1 MKYIYLL
8 IVGVLTV
15 LALPT
20 ATRSFQDTNNIKA
33 DVATIE
39 PVSEEVRAET
49 VKVAT
54 KEEKAPEWASL
65 SLEEKLKANP
75 QKCDLVKQDMWGD
88 GSCHDKPVVSE
99 VPASSAPSVSSKPV
113 GSGSCE
119 DAIRRIF
126 PANQHENAIRIML
139 QESSGNP
146 ASHNWNPKTG
156 DDSWGCFQI
165 NLAGGNKK
173 SRPSPSELVK
183 ADVNVAFAYNLWKS
197 TGWRSSGGWLNSA
210 IKLGI
215 Y

>member
-8 IVGVLTV
+8 IVGLLTV
-15 LALPT
+15 LATPT
-20 ATRSFQDTNNIKA
+20 ATRSFQDKNNIKA
-33 DVATIE
+33 EVATIT
-39 PVSEEVRAET
+39 PISEDKKAEE
-49 VKVAT
+49 VKVAI
-54 KEEKAPEWASL
+54 EEPKAPEWADL
-65 SLEEKLKANP
+65 SLEEKLKQNP

-88 GSCHDKPVVSE
+88 GSCHDKPVAQA
-99 VPASSAPSVSSKPV
+99 PATTAPKAVG

-126 PANQHENAIRIML
+126 PANQHDNAMRIML
-139 QESSGNP
+139 QESSGIP
-146 ASHNWNPKTG
+146 SKHNWNPKTG

-173 SRPSPSELVK
+173 NRPPASELVK

-197 TGWRSSGGWLNSA
+197 TGWRSSGGWLNSS

>member
-8 IVGVLTV
+8 IVGILTV
-15 LALPT
+15 FALPT
-20 ATRSFQDTNNIKA
+20 ATRSFQDKNIKA
-33 DVATIE
+33 EVATIT
-39 PVSEEVRAET
+39 PLSEDKRAEET
-49 VKVAT
+49 KVAI
-54 KEEKAPEWASL
+54 EEQKAPEWADL
-65 SLEEKLKANP
+65 SLEEKIRLNP
-75 QKCDLVKQDMWGD
+75 QKCDLTKQDMWGD
-88 GSCHDKPVVSE
+88 GSCHDKPVAE
-99 VPASSAPSVSSKPV
+99 APAPKAVA

-126 PANQHENAIRIML
+126 PAEQHNNAMRIMF
-139 QESSGNP
+139 QESSGVP
-146 ASHNWNPKTG
+146 GKHNWNPKTG

-173 SRPSPSELVK
+173 SRPPASELVK

-197 TGWRSSGGWLNSA
+197 TGWRSSGGWKNSS

>member
-20 ATRSFQDTNNIKA
+20 ATRSFQDKNIKQA
-33 DVATIE
+33 EIATIE
-39 PVSEEVRAET
+39 PVSEEIKAET
-49 VKVAT
+49 VKVAI
-54 KEEKAPEWASL
+54 EAEKAPEWASL

-88 GSCHDKPVVSE
+88 GSCHDKPVAKAE
-99 VPASSAPSVSSKPV
+99 SAPPATASKPV

-126 PANQHENAIRIML
+126 PANQHQNAIRIML
-139 QESSGNP
+139 QESSGIP
-146 ASHNWNPKTG
+146 DRHNWNPKTG

-165 NLAGGNKK
+165 NLAGENKK
-173 SRPSPSELVK
+173 NRPSPSELVN
-183 ADVNVAFAYNLWKS
+183 ADINVRFAYNLWKS
-197 TGWRSSGGWLNSA
+197 TGWRSSGGWKNSA